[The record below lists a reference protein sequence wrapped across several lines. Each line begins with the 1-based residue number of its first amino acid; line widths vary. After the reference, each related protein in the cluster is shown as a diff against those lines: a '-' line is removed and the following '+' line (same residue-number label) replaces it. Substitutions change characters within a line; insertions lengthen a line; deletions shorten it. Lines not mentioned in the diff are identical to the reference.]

1 MSSVLVALRRL
12 RDDRAPAI
20 GLGLLVLVTATVFG
34 VAPRLIDRV
43 GDDALHGTVEAATA
57 FQRNIAIFEEE
68 VIPAGDA
75 EPLKGVDAEGD
86 RIERRIPASV
96 RDLVATRRTV
106 VDSIRFAVQAATP
119 DPSFVRF
126 RIQPGAEDRIR
137 YVTGKPPTAA
147 TESVDL
153 PDDLRTYLPIDQME
167 NPDGPV
173 KINVLEASISTD
185 GAAAMVKRVG
195 DRIFLTADPRDPLSG
210 RQPSVAAMRI
220 TGIYEVT
227 DPTDPF
233 WFEDQSLNDV
243 SVRSL
248 GGDSKLLDIGALLP
262 VAAYD
267 NLLHS
272 GQVFGIP
279 VRTTWRFFVDPAR
292 LASARLDA
300 TVADLRRLETAFPQ
314 TQVTSAGTGAG
325 TAMRSGLLPLLVGHQ
340 TRWAS
345 ASAILTVV
353 AIGPA
358 AVALAALGLVA
369 TIAARRRRPALALV
383 RGRGGTLG
391 QMIRAVFLE
400 GCVVALPALL
410 VAIALAIVLVPAGSN
425 RPTVVAAT
433 VVAAAAIAL
442 LIVTAMPGT
451 TAAARGAREDD
462 AAGRGVSPRRLVFDL
477 LVILLAAG
485 GAYLLRERGVRGSSS
500 TGTLTGAD
508 PLIAAVPAL
517 AGIAAGLTAI
527 RLVPV
532 PLRAVGALARRG
544 RGLIPMLALRRAV
557 HGGTT
562 AAVLIVLL
570 AAASIGAFS
579 SAALVHL
586 DRASNAAAW
595 HEIGAPIRVTSQ
607 VGSLPAGLDPLK
619 LPGVR
624 TAAALFS
631 TFIQVGPR
639 NVRVQLVAVD
649 LPEYEAI
656 AAGSP
661 ADPVP
666 PPDMLSASPP
676 GGVVPVLASTSL
688 VGRSDG
694 VRLGQ
699 QLEIIAE
706 GYHYQIKVA
715 AARDTFPTFGSD
727 AVFLLASRDQLK
739 AIHPEATLTPTTFF
753 LDAPDAQAAAL
764 TTAGTAKAT
773 AATVRTRS
781 AFAAAFTDSP
791 VTAAIVAGIAVAA
804 IVAAVYAALAVT
816 AALALAGAS
825 RATEVAH
832 LRMIGLSRRDALG
845 LALIE
850 HGPTVLLAFVA
861 GVALGLGLFALLEPG
876 LGIDAIVGS
885 TLAVPLS
892 ADPQQLALTFAGV
905 LAIAIV
911 GIGLA
916 AWMQRRGTAVL
927 ALRRGFE

>member
-12 RDDRAPAI
+12 RDDRAPAL
-20 GLGLLVLVTATVFG
+20 GLGVLVLVTATVFG
-34 VAPRLIDRV
+34 IAPRLIDRV
-43 GDDALHGTVEAATA
+43 GDDALHGTVAAATA
-57 FQRNIAIFEEE
+57 FQRNIALFEEDI
-68 VIPAGDA
+68 IPADPTD
-75 EPLKGVDAEGD
+75 PLKGVEAEGD
-86 RIERRIPASV
+86 RLAKRIPPAI
-96 RDLVATRRTV
+96 RNLVGSRQTV
-106 VDSIRFAVQAATP
+106 VDSIRFAIQAATP
-119 DPSFVRF
+119 DPSYVRF
-126 RIQPGAEDRIR
+126 RIQPGSEDRIR
-137 YVTGKPPTAA
+137 YVTGTAPTAA

-153 PDDLRTYLPIDQME
+153 PEDLRRYLP
-167 NPDGPV
+167 PDDTASPAEPV
-173 KINVLEASISTD
+173 TINVLGASISTD
-185 GAAAMVKRVG
+185 AAAAIVKRVG
-195 DRIFLTADPRDPLSG
+195 DLIFLTADPRDPLSG
-210 RQPSVAAMRI
+210 RQPSVVAMRI
-220 TGIYEVT
+220 TGIYEIR
-227 DPTDPF
+227 DPADPF
-233 WFEDQSLNDV
+233 WYEDQSLNHV

-248 GGDSKLLDIGALLP
+248 GGDSKLIDIGAFL
-262 VAAYD
+262 ATAEYD

-272 GQVFGIP
+272 GQLFGIP
-279 VRTTWRFFVDPAR
+279 IRTTWRFFIDPSR
-292 LASARLDA
+292 LSSARLDA
-300 TVADLRRLETAFPQ
+300 TIADMRRLETAFPQ

-400 GCVVALPALL
+400 GCVIAIPSLA
-410 VAIALAIVLVPAGSN
+410 VAILLAITLVPAGSN
-425 RPTVVAAT
+425 RPTIVAAT
-433 VVAAAAIAL
+433 VVAAAAVAL
-442 LIVTAMPGT
+442 LIATAMPGT
-451 TAAARGAREDD
+451 TAAARGGREDET
-462 AAGRGVSPRRLVFDL
+462 AGRGVSSRRLMFDL
-477 LVILLAAG
+477 LVIVLAAG

-527 RLVPV
+527 RLVPI
-532 PLRAVGALARRG
+532 PLRAIGALARRG
-544 RGLIPMLALRRAV
+544 RGLIPMLALRRATQ
-557 HGGTT
+557 GGTT
-562 AAVLIVLL
+562 AAVLVVLL

-595 HEIGAPIRVTSQ
+595 HAIGAPIRVTSA
-607 VGSLPAGLDPLK
+607 VGSLPTSIDPAK

-624 TAAALFS
+624 TASALFS
-631 TFIQVGPR
+631 AFIQVGPR

-656 AAGSP
+656 TTGTP
-661 ADPVP
+661 ADPAAP
-666 PPDMLSASPP
+666 PEMLAAAPP
-676 GGVVPVLASTSL
+676 GGVVPVLASASI

-694 VRLGQ
+694 VQIGQ

-706 GYHYQIKVA
+706 GYHYPIKVV
-715 AARDTFPTFGSD
+715 AARDTFPTYGAD
-727 AVFLLASRDQLK
+727 ALFLLASRAQLK
-739 AIHPEATLTPTTFF
+739 ALHPDAPLAPTTMF
-753 LDAPDAQAAAL
+753 LDAPDDQAAAI
-764 TTAGTAKAT
+764 TTAVTRRAT
-773 AATVRTRS
+773 SATVATRT
-781 AFAAAFTDSP
+781 AFASAFTDSP
-791 VTAAIVAGIAVAA
+791 VTAAIVVGIAVAA

-825 RATEVAH
+825 RATESAH

-850 HGPTVLLAFVA
+850 HGPTVLLAFGA

-885 TLAVPLS
+885 TFDVPLT
-892 ADPQQLALTFAGV
+892 ADPQQLGLTFVVV

-916 AWMQRRGTAVL
+916 AWMQRRGSAVL